1 MPAGSRALYGAS
13 ERPSGTFASGS
24 AECLTLRQTRAPD
37 GESFS
42 SAAGRS
48 LIVCTVLAA
57 GIAGMI
63 MAMGSQFDPVEP
75 VSTATSSS
83 VGMPKPRL
91 NVASPI
97 VVARAE
103 IDELI
108 AHWREITKWRSDPAQ
123 PDTFVPDV
131 LARTPGHPDDILQFG
146 PMRIRRHLVETIVKA
161 AQVTEADPVLLMAIA
176 DKESSFSTGVKAKTS
191 SATGLFQFIDSTW
204 LKVVRDFGARHGLR
218 KEAQAIVWVDD
229 ELVVTDS
236 AERARILE
244 LRREPYVSALLA
256 AEMLKRDANRIA
268 RRIGRDLTH
277 GETYLAHFL
286 GPDDA
291 ERFMEKVVD
300 EPNSNAAK
308 LLPKPARANKP
319 IFFGSSGGKGLSIAE
334 VHQKFQAMMN
344 LRLDRYRD
352 VLSHVGG
359 PPVYAEAKTP

>member
-1 MPAGSRALYGAS
+1 MPAGSMALYGAS
-13 ERPSGTFASGS
+13 EDLSGGRS
-24 AECLTLRQTRAPD
+24 AECLTLRQTRAPE

-57 GIAGMI
+57 GMAGMI
-63 MAMGSQFDPVEP
+63 MAMGAQFDPAES
-75 VSTATSSS
+75 VSTVTSPPLS
-83 VGMPKPRL
+83 MPKPRL
-91 NVASPI
+91 NVAPT
-97 VVARAE
+97 VVARGE

-108 AHWREITKWRSDPAQ
+108 AHWREITRWRSDPAE
-123 PDTFVPDV
+123 PATLVPDV
-131 LARTPGHPDDILQFG
+131 LARAPGHPDDLLQFG

-161 AQVTEADPVLLMAIA
+161 AEATDADPVLLMAIA
-176 DKESSFSTGVKAKTS
+176 DKESSFSTAVRAKTS
-191 SATGLFQFIDSTW
+191 SATGLFQFIDATW
-204 LKVVRDFGARHGLR
+204 LRVVRDFGARHGLR

-229 ELVVTDS
+229 ELVVTDP

-244 LRREPYVSALLA
+244 LRREPYLSALLA

-268 RRIGRDLTH
+268 RRIGRELTH

-291 ERFMEKVVD
+291 ERFMEKVVG
-300 EPNSNAAK
+300 EPNSIAAK

-319 IFFGSSGGKGLSIAE
+319 IFFGNSGRKGLSIAE

-352 VLSHVGG
+352 VLSHVGRS
-359 PPVYAEAKTP
+359 PVYAEAGTR

>member
-1 MPAGSRALYGAS
+1 MPAGSMALYGAS
-13 ERPSGTFASGS
+13 ESPSGAFAGRS
-24 AECLTLRQTRAPD
+24 AECLTLRQTRAPE

-48 LIVCTVLAA
+48 LIVCTVLAGA
-57 GIAGMI
+57 IAGMI
-63 MAMGSQFDPVEP
+63 IALGGQSDPVQP
-75 VSTATSSS
+75 APAATTASLS
-83 VGMPKPRL
+83 MPKPRL
-91 NVASPI
+91 NVAPTA
-97 VVARAE
+97 VARAE
-103 IDELI
+103 IDALI
-108 AHWREITKWRSDPAQ
+108 AQWREITQWRNDPAQ
-123 PDTFVPDV
+123 PETLVPDV
-131 LARTPGHPDDILQFG
+131 LARGSGHPDDILQFG

-176 DKESSFSTGVKAKTS
+176 DKESSFSTGVRAKTS

-204 LKVVRDFGARHGLR
+204 LRVVRDFGARHGLK
-218 KEAQAIVWVDD
+218 KEARSIVWVDD
-229 ELVVTDS
+229 ELVVTDP

-244 LRREPYVSALLA
+244 LRREPYISALLA
-256 AEMLKRDANRIA
+256 AEMLKRDAGRIA

-319 IFFGSSGGKGLSIAE
+319 IFFGNSGRKGLSIAE
-334 VHQKFQAMMN
+334 VHQKFQSMMN

-359 PPVYAEAKTP
+359 SPVYAEAGPR

>member
-1 MPAGSRALYGAS
+1 MALYGAS
-13 ERPSGTFASGS
+13 EGLSHGRS
-24 AECLTLRQTRAPD
+24 AECLTLRQTRAPE

-48 LIVCTVLAA
+48 LIVCAVLAA
-57 GIAGMI
+57 GIAGVI
-63 MAMGSQFDPVEP
+63 MAMGARFDAVKPAFA
-75 VSTATSSS
+75 ATPSSLS
-83 VGMPKPRL
+83 MPKPRL
-91 NVASPI
+91 NLAPT

-108 AHWREITKWRSDPAQ
+108 AQWREITRWRGDPAQ
-123 PDTFVPDV
+123 PVTLVPEV
-131 LARTPGHPDDILQFG
+131 LARGGGHPDDVLQFG

-161 AQVTEADPVLLMAIA
+161 AQATEADPVLLMAIA
-176 DKESSFSTGVKAKTS
+176 DKESSFSTAVRAKTS

-204 LKVVRDFGARHGLR
+204 LKVVRDFGARHGLK
-218 KEAQAIVWVDD
+218 KEARAIVWVDD
-229 ELVVTDS
+229 ELVVADP

-244 LRREPYVSALLA
+244 LRREPYLSALLA
-256 AEMLKRDANRIA
+256 AEMLKRDAGRIA

-291 ERFMEKVVD
+291 ERFMEKVVG
-300 EPNSNAAK
+300 EPNSIAAK

-319 IFFGSSGGKGLSIAE
+319 IFFGNSGGKGLSIAE

-352 VLSHVGG
+352 VLSHVGSS
-359 PPVYAEAKTP
+359 PVYAEAGTP

>member
-1 MPAGSRALYGAS
+1 MPAASMALNGAS
-13 ERPSGTFASGS
+13 EGLSHGRS
-24 AECLTLRQTRAPD
+24 AECLTLRLTRAPE

-57 GIAGMI
+57 GIAGVI
-63 MAMGSQFDPVEP
+63 MAMGARFDPVKP
-75 VSTATSSS
+75 ALAATPQSLS
-83 VGMPKPRL
+83 MPKPRL
-91 NVASPI
+91 NVAPT

-103 IDELI
+103 IEELI
-108 AHWREITKWRSDPAQ
+108 AQWREITRWRGDSAQ
-123 PDTFVPDV
+123 PATLVPEV
-131 LARTPGHPDDILQFG
+131 LARGGAGHPDDILQFG
-146 PMRIRRHLVETIVKA
+146 PMRIRRHLIETIVKA

-176 DKESSFSTGVKAKTS
+176 DKESSFSTAVRAKTS

-204 LKVVRDFGARHGLR
+204 LKVVRDFGARHGLK

-229 ELVVTDS
+229 ELVVTDP

-256 AEMLKRDANRIA
+256 AEMLKRDASRIA

-300 EPNSNAAK
+300 EPNSIAAK

-319 IFFGSSGGKGLSIAE
+319 IFFGSSGRKELSIAE

-352 VLSHVGG
+352 VLSHVGR
-359 PPVYAEAKTP
+359 PPVYAEARAR

>member
-1 MPAGSRALYGAS
+1 MALYGAS
-13 ERPSGTFASGS
+13 ERLSGTYAGSS
-24 AECLTLRQTRAPD
+24 AECLTLRHKRAPE

-48 LIVCTVLAA
+48 LVVCAVLAA
-57 GIAGMI
+57 GVAGII
-63 MAMGSQFDPVEP
+63 MAVGGHFHADPAP
-75 VSTATSSS
+75 ARSSLS
-83 VGMPKPRL
+83 MPKPRL
-91 NVASPI
+91 NVAPT

-103 IDELI
+103 IEELI
-108 AHWREITKWRSDPAQ
+108 AHWSEITRWRSDPAQ
-123 PDTFVPDV
+123 PSTLVPDV
-131 LARTPGHPDDILQFG
+131 LARSPGHPDDILQFG

-161 AQVTEADPVLLMAIA
+161 AHATNADPVLLMAIA
-176 DKESSFSTGVKAKTS
+176 DKESSFSTGVRAKTS
-191 SATGLFQFIDSTW
+191 SATGLYQFIDATW
-204 LKVVRDFGARHGLR
+204 LRVVRDFGARHGLK
-218 KEAQAIVWVDD
+218 KEARAIVWVDD
-229 ELVVTDS
+229 ELVVADP

-244 LRREPYVSALLA
+244 LRREPYLSALLA

-268 RRIGRDLTH
+268 RRIGRELTH

-300 EPNSNAAK
+300 EPNTIAAK

-319 IFFGSSGGKGLSIAE
+319 IFFGNSGRKGLSIAE

-352 VLSHVGG
+352 VATHVGG
-359 PPVYAEAKTP
+359 SPVYAEAGTR

>member
-1 MPAGSRALYGAS
+1 MPAASMALNGAS
-13 ERPSGTFASGS
+13 EGLSHGRSG
-24 AECLTLRQTRAPD
+24 ECLTLRRTRAPE

-57 GIAGMI
+57 GIAGVI
-63 MAMGSQFDPVEP
+63 MAMGTQFDPVK
-75 VSTATSSS
+75 TALAAAPPSLS
-83 VGMPKPRL
+83 MPKPRL
-91 NVASPI
+91 NVAPTE
-97 VVARAE
+97 VARAE
-103 IDELI
+103 IDALI
-108 AHWREITKWRSDPAQ
+108 AQWREITRWRGDPAQ
-123 PDTFVPDV
+123 PAPLVPEV
-131 LARTPGHPDDILQFG
+131 LTRGGGHPDDILQFG

-161 AQVTEADPVLLMAIA
+161 AQATEADPVLLMAIA
-176 DKESSFSTGVKAKTS
+176 DKESSFSTAVRAKTS

-204 LKVVRDFGARHGLR
+204 LKVVRDFGARHGLK
-218 KEAQAIVWVDD
+218 KEARAIVWVDD
-229 ELVVTDS
+229 ELVVADP
-236 AERARILE
+236 AERTRILE

-256 AEMLKRDANRIA
+256 AEMLKRDASRIA

-291 ERFMEKVVD
+291 ERFMEKVVG
-300 EPNSNAAK
+300 EPNSIAAK

-319 IFFGSSGGKGLSIAE
+319 IFFGSSGRKGLSIAE

-352 VLSHVGG
+352 VLSHVGSS
-359 PPVYAEAKTP
+359 PVYAEAGTP

>member
-1 MPAGSRALYGAS
+1 MALHGAS
-13 ERPSGTFASGS
+13 ESLSGTNSR
-24 AECLTLRQTRAPD
+24 ECLTLRRTRAPE

-48 LIVCTVLAA
+48 LIVCTLLAA

-63 MAMGSQFDPVEP
+63 MGVGGHFDSTPATVA
-75 VSTATSSS
+75 STASQS
-83 VGMPKPRL
+83 MPKPRL
-91 NVASPI
+91 NLAPT

-108 AHWREITKWRSDPAQ
+108 AQWREITRWRSDPAQ
-123 PDTFVPDV
+123 PATLVPEV
-131 LARTPGHPDDILQFG
+131 LARAPGHPDDLLQFG

-161 AQVTEADPVLLMAIA
+161 AQATEADPVLLMAIA
-176 DKESSFSTGVKAKTS
+176 DKESSFSTAVRAKTS

-204 LKVVRDFGARHGLR
+204 LRVVRDFGARHGLR

-229 ELVVTDS
+229 ELVVADAS
-236 AERARILE
+236 ERARILE
-244 LRREPYVSALLA
+244 LRREPYLSALLA

-268 RRIGRDLTH
+268 RRIGRELTH

-291 ERFMEKVVD
+291 ERFMEKVVG
-300 EPNSNAAK
+300 EPNSIAAK

-319 IFFGSSGGKGLSIAE
+319 IFFGNSGRKELSIAE
-334 VHQKFQAMMN
+334 VHQKFQAMMS

-359 PPVYAEAKTP
+359 SPVYAQAGSP

>member
-1 MPAGSRALYGAS
+1 MPAQAMTLYGVSDRQKS
-13 ERPSGTFASGS
+13 ESPGSS
-24 AECLTLRQTRAPD
+24 AECLTLRRTRSPE
-37 GESFS
+37 GESFT

-48 LIVCTVLAA
+48 LIVCSALAA

-63 MAMGSQFDPVEP
+63 MAMGTQLDPVK
-75 VSTATSSS
+75 SAQAATPATLA
-83 VGMPKPRL
+83 MPKPRL
-91 NVASPI
+91 NVAPTI
-97 VVARAE
+97 VARAE
-103 IDELI
+103 IDDLI
-108 AHWREITKWRSDPAQ
+108 AHWRGVTNWQAERGAPT
-123 PDTFVPDV
+123 TLVPDV
-131 LARTPGHPDDILQFG
+131 LTPGSGRPDDILQFG

-161 AQVTEADPVLLMAIA
+161 AQATEADPVLLMAIA
-176 DKESSFSTGVKAKTS
+176 DKESSFSTGVRAKTS

-204 LKVVRDFGARHGLR
+204 LKVVRDFGARHGLK

-229 ELVVTDS
+229 ELVVADQ
-236 AERARILE
+236 AERTRILE

-256 AEMLKRDANRIA
+256 AEMLKRDAGRIG

-291 ERFMEKVVD
+291 ERFMEKVVG
-300 EPNSNAAK
+300 EPNSVAAM

-319 IFFGSSGGKGLSIAE
+319 IFFGNSGRKGLSIAE

-352 VLSHVGG
+352 VLSHVSS
-359 PPVYAEAKTP
+359 PAVYAEAGAR